1 MNMRVRGIL
10 RVIAGRLVG
19 AVITMWL
26 TTVIVF
32 SSLYFVPGDPL
43 SVLLRGRKPTAELV
57 ATLREQYEL
66 DVPFFERYWNWFTRI
81 LTGDFGYSIQYQ
93 QDVSDVIVS
102 RMPTTAWLVL
112 YTAILILVIGLGLG
126 IAAALKSGGVDA
138 TVLVTT
144 AAMSALPAF
153 VAALVLLFVFAGQ
166 LGWFPTF
173 GGGGPDIASRIQHLT
188 LPAVA
193 LAISYV
199 GLIARITRSS
209 MRIQLAA
216 DHVESAN
223 LRGLRPS
230 YVFRHHVARNSA
242 VPILTYSG
250 VLVAGLLVTS
260 QLVESV
266 FGLNGIGTLIVASV
280 KNLDMAVVQA
290 VTLLIVAAFIIT
302 NLIVD
307 LVTPFIDVRL
317 QRARSAA

>member
-1 MNMRVRGIL
+1 MRSHARDIA
-10 RVIAGRLVG
+10 RVVVTRLLG
-19 AVITMWL
+19 ALVTMWL

-57 ATLREQYEL
+57 AQLREQYQL
-66 DVPFFERYWNWFTRI
+66 DLPFLERYWNWFTDI
-81 LTGDFGYSIQYQ
+81 LHGDFGYSIQFQ
-93 QDVSDVIVS
+93 QPVRDLILS
-102 RMPTTAWLVL
+102 RLPTTTWLVL
-112 YTAILILVIGLGLG
+112 YTGILILVGGLVLG
-126 IAAALKSGGVDA
+126 IAAAVKGGRADA
-138 TVLVTT
+138 GVLIST

-173 GGGGPDIASRIQHLT
+173 GAGGPGIGSRITHLT

-199 GLIARITRSS
+199 GLMARITRSTV
-209 MRIQLAA
+209 RLQLTT
-216 DHVESAN
+216 DHVQSAR
-223 LRGLRPS
+223 LRGLGS
-230 YVFRHHVARNSA
+230 GYVFRHHVARNSA

-290 VTLLIVAAFIIT
+290 VTLLIVGAFILT

-317 QRARSAA
+317 QRSGGSS

>member
-1 MNMRVRGIL
+1 MTSRIGDIL
-10 RVIAGRLVG
+10 RVIGGRLIG

-57 ATLREQYEL
+57 AQLRAQYEL
-66 DVPFFERYWNWFTRI
+66 DSPFLERYWNWFTRI
-81 LTGDFGYSIQYQ
+81 LQGDFGYSIQYQ
-93 QDVSDVIVS
+93 QDVSDVILS

-112 YTAILILVIGLGLG
+112 YTAILILVVGLGLG
-126 IAAALKSGGVDA
+126 VAAALKTGAVDA
-138 TVLVTT
+138 TVLIST
-144 AAMSALPAF
+144 AVMSALPAF
-153 VAALVLLFVFAGQ
+153 VAALVFLFIFAGQ

-173 GGGGPDIASRIQHLT
+173 GGGGPDIGSRIMHLT

-199 GLIARITRSS
+199 GLIARITRSAV
-209 MRIQLAA
+209 RIQLSA

-223 LRGLRPS
+223 LRGLKPA

-290 VTLLIVAAFIIT
+290 VTLLIVAAFILT
-302 NLIVD
+302 NLLVD
-307 LVTPFIDVRL
+307 LIIPFIDVRL
-317 QRARSAA
+317 QRARSAS